1 MKQKL
6 EQHRF
11 KFFYTTAGPRSKGS
25 VVVEAVSEEQAWLLF
40 SDLDLDYT
48 TVDSVLMIEE
58 DSRQLNLFDSVGS

>member
-11 KFFYTTAGPRSKGS
+11 KFFYTTAGPKGS

-48 TVDSVLMIEE
+48 EVDSVLMIEE
-58 DSRQLNLFDSVGS
+58 DSRQLSLFDSVGS

>member
-11 KFFYTTAGPRSKGS
+11 KFFYTTAGPKGS

-48 TVDSVLMIEE
+48 TEVDSVLMIEE